1 MCCSNK
7 FIKAPRYR
15 VECPEGRILASHSK
29 GRGYRVIGISLY
41 DDEAA
46 AADSLTAILQRGG
59 WPKAN
64 RSLVM
69 REALIR
75 LEEELAGMS
84 AEDVFHY
91 FANRLAKR
99 AAAQSP
105 VNATR
110 HAAYGRSSN
119 SAAAPSTDEQK
130 R

>member
-1 MCCSNK
+1 M
-7 FIKAPRYR
+7 
-15 VECPEGRILASHSK
+15 ASHSK
-29 GRGYRVIGISLY
+29 GRGYRVIAISLY

-46 AADSLTAILQRGG
+46 AADRLTEILQRGG

-75 LEEELAGMS
+75 LEEELAGLS

-99 AAAQSP
+99 AAAPSP

-119 SAAAPSTDEQK
+119 ASAAPSTDEQK

>member
-1 MCCSNK
+1 MAN
-7 FIKAPRYR
+7 
-15 VECPEGRILASHSK
+15 HSP
-29 GRGYRVIGISLY
+29 GPGYRVIAISLY

-46 AADSLTAILQRGG
+46 AADRLTSILQRGG

-84 AEDVFHY
+84 AKDVFRH

-99 AAAQSP
+99 AAASSQ
-105 VNATR
+105 VRVAR
-110 HAAYGRSSN
+110 HAAYGTSS
-119 SAAAPSTDEQK
+119 SSPDVTISPEPK

>member
-1 MCCSNK
+1 M
-7 FIKAPRYR
+7 YR
-15 VECPEGRILASHSK
+15 IDSPGSRILASHST
-29 GRGYRVIGISLY
+29 GRGYRVIAISLY
-41 DDEAA
+41 DDETA
-46 AADSLTAILQRGG
+46 AADRLTAILQRGG

-99 AAAQSP
+99 AGAPPA
-105 VNATR
+105 VHATR
-110 HAAYGRSSN
+110 HASYGRPSSPPAPP
-119 SAAAPSTDEQK
+119 SADEPE

>member
-1 MCCSNK
+1 M
-7 FIKAPRYR
+7 
-15 VECPEGRILASHSK
+15 ASHSK
-29 GRGYRVIGISLY
+29 GHGYRVIAISLY
-41 DDEAA
+41 DDETA
-46 AADSLTAILQRGG
+46 AADRLTAILQRGG

-99 AAAQSP
+99 AGAPPEAH
-105 VNATR
+105 ATR

-119 SAAAPSTDEQK
+119 SPGAPLADEQE

>member
-1 MCCSNK
+1 
-7 FIKAPRYR
+7 
-15 VECPEGRILASHSK
+15 LASHSK
-29 GRGYRVIGISLY
+29 DHGYRVIAISLY
-41 DDEAA
+41 DDEAG
-46 AADSLTAILQRGG
+46 AADRLTAILQRGG

-99 AAAQSP
+99 AAAPSA
-105 VNATR
+105 VHGTR
-110 HAAYGRSSN
+110 HAAYGKSSN
-119 SAAAPSTDEQK
+119 SPSASSTDDQK

>member
-1 MCCSNK
+1 M
-7 FIKAPRYR
+7 
-15 VECPEGRILASHSK
+15 GSHSK
-29 GRGYRVIGISLY
+29 GRGYRVVAISLY

-46 AADSLTAILQRGG
+46 AADHLTAILQRGG

-69 REALIR
+69 REALVK

-84 AEDVFHY
+84 AEDVFRY

-99 AAAQSP
+99 AAAPSAAH
-105 VNATR
+105 VTR

-119 SAAAPSTDEQK
+119 SPAAPSVDEQE

>member
-1 MCCSNK
+1 
-7 FIKAPRYR
+7 
-15 VECPEGRILASHSK
+15 
-29 GRGYRVIGISLY
+29 VIAISLY
-41 DDEAA
+41 DDEAS
-46 AADSLTAILQRGG
+46 AADRLTVILQRGG

-84 AEDVFHY
+84 AEDIFHY

-99 AAAQSP
+99 AAAPSAMN
-105 VNATR
+105 VTR
-110 HAAYGRSSN
+110 HDANGRTLSS
-119 SAAAPSTDEQK
+119 SAAPSTDDKK

>member
-1 MCCSNK
+1 M
-7 FIKAPRYR
+7 
-15 VECPEGRILASHSK
+15 ASHSK
-29 GRGYRVIGISLY
+29 GRGYRVVAISLY

-46 AADSLTAILQRGG
+46 AADRLTAILQRGG

-69 REALIR
+69 REALVK

-99 AAAQSP
+99 AADPSAAH
-105 VNATR
+105 VTR

-119 SAAAPSTDEQK
+119 PPTAPSADEHE

>member
-1 MCCSNK
+1 
-7 FIKAPRYR
+7 
-15 VECPEGRILASHSK
+15 LASHSK
-29 GRGYRVIGISLY
+29 GRGYRVIAISLY
-41 DDEAA
+41 DDEAV
-46 AADSLTAILQRGG
+46 AADRLTAILQRGG

-75 LEEELAGMS
+75 LEEELVGMS

-99 AAAQSP
+99 AAAPSP

-119 SAAAPSTDEQK
+119 SAAPSTDEQK

>member
-1 MCCSNK
+1 
-7 FIKAPRYR
+7 
-15 VECPEGRILASHSK
+15 LASHSK
-29 GRGYRVIGISLY
+29 GRGYRVIAISLY

-46 AADSLTAILQRGG
+46 AADRLTEILQRGG

-75 LEEELAGMS
+75 LEEELAGLS

-91 FANRLAKR
+91 FASRLAKR
-99 AAAQSP
+99 AAAPSP

-119 SAAAPSTDEQK
+119 AAAAPSTDEHK

>member
-1 MCCSNK
+1 MCCSNE
-7 FIKAPRYR
+7 FITRRLSSRLLEVR
-15 VECPEGRILASHSK
+15 VLASHSK
-29 GRGYRVIGISLY
+29 GRGYRVIAISLY
-41 DDEAA
+41 DDEAV
-46 AADSLTAILQRGG
+46 AADRLTAILQRGG

-75 LEEELAGMS
+75 LEEELAGMA

-99 AAAQSP
+99 AAAPSP
-105 VNATR
+105 VHAAR
-110 HAAYGRSSN
+110 HGAYGRSST
-119 SAAAPSTDEQK
+119 SVAPSSIDEQK

>member
-1 MCCSNK
+1 MSR
-7 FIKAPRYR
+7 F
-15 VECPEGRILASHSK
+15 PEGRVLASHSK
-29 GRGYRVIGISLY
+29 RHGYRVIAISLY
-41 DDEAA
+41 DEEAA
-46 AADSLTAILQRGG
+46 AADRLTAILQRGG

-75 LEEELAGMS
+75 LEEELAGMA

-99 AAAQSP
+99 AAAP
-105 VNATR
+105 APMHTAR
-110 HAAYGRSSN
+110 HDAYGRSST
-119 SAAAPSTDEQK
+119 SVGPSSTDEQK

>member
-1 MCCSNK
+1 
-7 FIKAPRYR
+7 
-15 VECPEGRILASHSK
+15 LASHSK
-29 GRGYRVIGISLY
+29 GRGYRVIAISLY
-41 DDEAA
+41 DDEAM
-46 AADSLTAILQRGG
+46 AADRLTAILQRGG

-75 LEEELAGMS
+75 LEEELAGMA

-99 AAAQSP
+99 AAAPAP
-105 VNATR
+105 VHAAR
-110 HAAYGRSSN
+110 HGAYGRSST
-119 SAAAPSTDEQK
+119 SVGPSSTDEQK

>member
-1 MCCSNK
+1 MES
-7 FIKAPRYR
+7 ISP
-15 VECPEGRILASHSK
+15 GSRILASHST
-29 GRGYRVIGISLY
+29 GRGYRVIAISLY
-41 DDEAA
+41 DDEASA
-46 AADSLTAILQRGG
+46 ANRLTAILQRGG

-84 AEDVFHY
+84 AEDVFQY

-99 AAAQSP
+99 AAAPSP
-105 VNATR
+105 VHAAR
-110 HAAYGRSSN
+110 HTAYGRSSN
-119 SAAAPSTDEQK
+119 SAALPSTDEQK

>member
-1 MCCSNK
+1 MNK
-7 FIKAPRYR
+7 STPKSYR
-15 VECPEGRILASHSK
+15 VVA
-29 GRGYRVIGISLY
+29 ISLY

-46 AADSLTAILQRGG
+46 AADHVTAILRRGG

-84 AEDVFHY
+84 AEEVFHY

-99 AAAQSP
+99 AGEP
-105 VNATR
+105 VTVHESR
-110 HAAYGRSSN
+110 HSAYAKPIAS
-119 SAAAPSTDEQK
+119 EE
-130 R
+130 

>member
-1 MCCSNK
+1 M
-7 FIKAPRYR
+7 
-15 VECPEGRILASHSK
+15 ASHST
-29 GRGYRVIGISLY
+29 GHGYRVIAISLY

-46 AADSLTAILQRGG
+46 AADRLTAILQRGG

-69 REALIR
+69 REALTR

-99 AAAQSP
+99 AAAPSGMH
-105 VNATR
+105 VTR
-110 HAAYGRSSN
+110 HAAYGSSN
-119 SAAAPSTDEQK
+119 SAAASFTDEHK